1 MEEAKPLIS
10 MLAGKI
16 IIKLEQRDRADLKR
30 VERGGESDYGE
41 NLLLL
46 GSKIYYMLE
55 YEDMYAT

>member
-1 MEEAKPLIS
+1 MDEAKLLMS

-16 IIKLEQRDRADLKR
+16 IIKFEQRDRADLKR
-30 VERGGESDYGE
+30 VERGGESDYVD